1 MEDALGKLLD
11 SPKIFVQ
18 VRIRIRE
25 TMSEVDCIIVCRK
38 RMRKGKGVVVASII
52 LVSEV
57 ILIVFDVGA
66 NTMPTKLVLLS
77 LLLGKGEYSHTL
89 VV

>member
-11 SPKIFVQ
+11 SLKIFVQ

-25 TMSEVDCIIVCRK
+25 TMSEVDLIIVCCK
-38 RMRKGKGVVVASII
+38 RVREGQGVVVASII

-57 ILIVFDVGA
+57 ILIVFNVGA
-66 NTMPTKLVLLS
+66 NTVPAKLVLLS